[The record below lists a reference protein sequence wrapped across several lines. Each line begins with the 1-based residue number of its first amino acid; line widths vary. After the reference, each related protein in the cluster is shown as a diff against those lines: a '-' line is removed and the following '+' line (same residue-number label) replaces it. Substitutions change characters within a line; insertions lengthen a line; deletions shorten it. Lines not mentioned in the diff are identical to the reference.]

1 MFMSADRKTSTDVY
15 KALWN
20 FPKLH
25 INTENL
31 GLSDFLWDAVILY
44 IILSETCTIAKTVNW
59 FTDRQYHLVLS
70 LTIS

>member
-31 GLSDFLWDAVILY
+31 GLSDFFIDAVILY
-44 IILSETCTIAKTVNW
+44 IILSETCTIAKTVIW
-59 FTDRQYHLVLS
+59 IQYDAYIILFNP
-70 LTIS
+70 